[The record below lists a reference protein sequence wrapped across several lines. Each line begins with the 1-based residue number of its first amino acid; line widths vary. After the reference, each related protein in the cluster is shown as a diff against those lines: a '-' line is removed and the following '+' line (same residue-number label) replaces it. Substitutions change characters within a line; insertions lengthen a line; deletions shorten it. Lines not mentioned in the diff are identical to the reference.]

1 MKACFISLGCDKNY
15 VDTEHMMGI
24 LSEAGYEF
32 VSDVEDADVC
42 VINSCCFIADALEES
57 INTIIEVGRLKTEG
71 HLQALILAGCLG
83 QRFTD
88 GVLSDLPEVDGIV
101 GTNSYDEILQVLE
114 DALKGKKDVVKK
126 DFSSLPSNEKGRFLT
141 SVVPYSYLKIA
152 EGCDKHCTYCII
164 PSIRGEFRSV
174 PMEELLEEA
183 QKMVEQGIKEINL
196 VAQEVTLYGVDLYG
210 KKSLPLLLNK
220 LSEIDGLEWIRL
232 LYCYP
237 EEINDELIE
246 VMANNPKVCHYIDMP
261 IQHCS
266 DVILGRMG
274 RKTSKADI
282 INIISTLRSRIPD
295 ICIRTTLICGFPGET
310 EENHKEMLDFVEE
323 IKFDRLGCFAYSK
336 EDGTPAATFENQIDD
351 DVKNAWKDEI
361 MELQQR
367 IIFEKNASL
376 IGKVVPCFIEG
387 KVEDGVYAARTY
399 GDAPDVDGYIFVE
412 TDHDYMSGEIV
423 SAKVI
428 DYKDYDLIGE
438 I

>member
-367 IIFEKNASL
+367 IIFEKNAAL
-376 IGKVVPCFIEG
+376 IGEVVPCFIEG

>member
-101 GTNSYDEILQVLE
+101 GTNSYDEILAVLE

-152 EGCDKHCTYCII
+152 EGCNKHCTYCII
-164 PSIRGEFRSV
+164 PYIRGEFRSV
-174 PMEELLEEA
+174 PMEELLDEA
-183 QKMVEQGIKEINL
+183 QNMVNQGIKEINL
-196 VAQEVTLYGVDLYG
+196 VAQEVTLYGIDLYG
-210 KKSLPLLLNK
+210 KKSLPKLLNK
-220 LSEIDGLEWIRL
+220 LSDIDGLEWIRL

-237 EEINDELIE
+237 EEINDELID
-246 VMANNPKVCHYIDMP
+246 VMANNPKICHYIDMP

-266 DVILGRMG
+266 DDILGRMG
-274 RKTSKADI
+274 RKTSKKDI
-282 INIISTLRSRIPD
+282 IEKISTLRERIPD

-310 EENHKEMLDFVEE
+310 EENHKEMLSFVNE

-336 EDGTPAATFENQIDD
+336 EDGTPAATFDHQIDD
-351 DVKNAWKDEI
+351 ELKNVWKDEI
-361 MELQQR
+361 MELQQKL
-367 IIFEKNASL
+367 IFEKNEAL
-376 IGKVVPCFIEG
+376 VGKTVSCFIEG

-399 GDAPDVDGYIFVE
+399 GDAPDVDGYIFIE

-423 SAKVI
+423 SAKVT

>member
-174 PMEELLEEA
+174 PMEELLEET

-210 KKSLPLLLNK
+210 KKSLPPLLNK

-367 IIFEKNASL
+367 IIFEKNAAL
-376 IGKVVPCFIEG
+376 IGEVVPCFIEG